1 MKNKH
6 AGGRPALPES
16 QRRCRVLQ
24 TKVSKMEMQI
34 IQARAKSANLSLY
47 DYVRQSVLT
56 AKVIVPYTAE
66 ELALLKSLA
75 IDIRNIGNNINQ
87 LAYHLNA
94 HMESDALNKLRS
106 LVAEATKIKVKYT
119 LKLLGKT

>member
-1 MKNKH
+1 MKNNH
-6 AGGRPALPES
+6 AGGRPTLPES
-16 QRRCRVLQ
+16 QRRSRVLQ
-24 TKVSKMEMQI
+24 TKVSKIEMEI
-34 IQARAKSANLSLY
+34 IRARAKSADLSLY

-94 HMESDALNKLRS
+94 HTESDALNKLRS
-106 LVAEATKIKVKYT
+106 LVTEATKIKIKYT
-119 LKLLGKT
+119 LKMLGT

>member
-1 MKNKH
+1 MKNNH

-16 QRRCRVLQ
+16 QRRSRVLQ
-24 TKVSKMEMQI
+24 TKVSKIEMEI
-34 IQARAKSANLSLY
+34 IRARAKSADLSLY

-94 HMESDALNKLRS
+94 HTESDALNKLRS
-106 LVAEATKIKVKYT
+106 LVTEATKIKIKYT
-119 LKLLGKT
+119 LKMLGT